1 MFGHFSKAFFFPLS
15 FGGFEL
21 KVDVKNRSLKK
32 QKNYFLIDGLYVL
45 SIIEEKLN
53 KNSIG
58 MKIALLNNIYH
69 ILTKLYSDSSTNRKM
84 ERKFSTLVQT
94 TRNQAEKPSRV
105 ATNSFDLIGKFKEI

>member
-1 MFGHFSKAFFFPLS
+1 
-15 FGGFEL
+15 
-21 KVDVKNRSLKK
+21 
-32 QKNYFLIDGLYVL
+32 
-45 SIIEEKLN
+45 
-53 KNSIG
+53 

-84 ERKFSTLVQT
+84 ERKFSTLSFLVQT